1 MMIFLLYRTH
11 TDNGQTLKY
20 TKYIKL
26 NIQLLVAKLPKIINY
41 SDGFN
46 TGNAFI
52 INNVAICSIKHVRTP
67 SQGQHSYGIQLPVNY
82 KNLNYMALANTDSQV
97 AIYVMATPSR
107 TDEVSINDLGGVTTQ
122 YQVNLITIG
131 EI

>member
-1 MMIFLLYRTH
+1 
-11 TDNGQTLKY
+11 
-20 TKYIKL
+20 
-26 NIQLLVAKLPKIINY
+26 
-41 SDGFN
+41 
-46 TGNAFI
+46 
-52 INNVAICSIKHVRTP
+52 
-67 SQGQHSYGIQLPVNY
+67 
-82 KNLNYMALANTDSQV
+82 MALANTDSQV